1 MLALVHVHG
10 KVEGDMFQIG
20 KFQAWV
26 QEDGK
31 QIAPQFLSS
40 KMVKKLTLAN
50 AERLLVNHTDAMV
63 AQLLKELLDHCI
75 HPDIQPLHLMQNV
88 LEQVFQVPTPL
99 EGVILRIDERPMDR
113 PHPHGVEF
121 IQIR

>member
-10 KVEGDMFQIG
+10 KIEGDMFQIG

-31 QIAPQFLSS
+31 QITPQFLSS
-40 KMVKKLTLAN
+40 KMVKELSLAI
-50 AERLLVNHTDAMV
+50 AERVFINHADAMV
-63 AQLLKELLDHCI
+63 AQLLKEMPNDCI
-75 HPDIQPLHLMQNV
+75 HPSIQPLHLMQNI

-99 EGVILRIDERPMDR
+99 EGVILRIDQCTMYRPYPNGM
-113 PHPHGVEF
+113 EF
-121 IQIR
+121 VQIR